1 VTTPITGETWGDEID
16 GVRAFILDE
25 ATQPFSALMPRLV
38 EARQTLLAA
47 LVDVDETQ
55 AQFRPDTGEGE
66 DAWGIAEVLRH
77 IASIEAIMAHRIR
90 LLGRGEPVD
99 VTATYPGYMEDV
111 STRSLPELL
120 DALAESYAL
129 LEAAVSDIDG
139 HERLDTLEPH
149 RRFGELNCRGWL
161 VMHRLHIEDHA
172 RQVGKIKAMPG
183 FPGVSG

>member
-1 VTTPITGETWGDEID
+1 MRVTTPITGETWGDEID
-16 GVRAFILDE
+16 GVRAYILRE
-25 ATQPFSALMPRLV
+25 ATRPFSVLMPRV
-38 EARQTLLAA
+38 SEARQSLLAA
-47 LVDVDETQ
+47 VADVSEDQ

-77 IASIEAIMAHRIR
+77 IASIEAIMAERIR

-111 STRSLPELL
+111 STRSLPELV
-120 DALAESYAL
+120 DALAGSYAQ

-139 HERLDTLEPH
+139 HERLDTLQAH

-161 VMHRLHIEDHA
+161 VMHQLHIEDHA
-172 RQVGKIKAMPG
+172 RQVGKIKAMSG
-183 FPGVSG
+183 FPS